1 MDFVLFVFG
10 KHDNQEKLVNLICQN
25 ITVNLE
31 TDEVKYYYGDESFI
45 ITFTHN
51 SSFDNV
57 KKIMG
62 QIFTKTNLVYVL
74 LPYQDDKIS
83 VNMVNE
89 TYELLF
95 GKQKPTV
102 NEEVFETTEEKKDE
116 EFLNLFKDLFKETKK
131 TPPIK
136 TLDEILD
143 KISEVGIDNLTKE
156 EKEQL
161 KKYSKK

>member
-1 MDFVLFVFG
+1 
-10 KHDNQEKLVNLICQN
+10 
-25 ITVNLE
+25 
-31 TDEVKYYYGDESFI
+31 
-45 ITFTHN
+45 
-51 SSFDNV
+51 
-57 KKIMG
+57 MG

-102 NEEVFETTEEKKDE
+102 NDEVFETTEEQKDE
-116 EFLNLFKDLFKETKK
+116 EFLNLFKDLFKENKK
-131 TPPIK
+131 TTPIK
-136 TLDEILD
+136 TLNEILD
-143 KISEVGIDNLTKE
+143 KINEVGFDNLTKE
-156 EKEQL
+156 EIEQL